1 MKNLIYNFG
10 LSLLIIG
17 ISLHSFAQ
25 IKTEIEPQ
33 MDDLS
38 FLTKAISSNSFEV
51 EAAVLA
57 LQKSQNK
64 LVKDFA
70 QMIIEDHT
78 LIGQE
83 LEDIVQIKKWELIR
97 INDKELDQGLKDLH
111 ASNTSSFDATYTT
124 LMRNSHI
131 QNIELFRLAAQQG
144 SDIIDPAIKQFASN
158 ALPTLLNHLD
168 HIKQLEDNIIPKQE
182 SQMKSSNQNKTH

>member
-182 SQMKSSNQNKTH
+182 SQMKSSNQNKTQ

>member
-70 QMIIEDHT
+70 QMMIEDHT

-83 LEDIVQIKKWELIR
+83 LEDLVQIKKWELIR

-111 ASNTSSFDATYTT
+111 AANTSSFDTIYTT
-124 LMRNSHI
+124 LMRNSHV
-131 QNIELFRLAAQQG
+131 QDIELFRLAAQQG
-144 SDIIDPAIKQFASN
+144 SDIIDPAVKQFASN

-182 SQMKSSNQNKTH
+182 SQMKSSNQNQTQ

>member
-83 LEDIVQIKKWELIR
+83 LEDILQIKKWELIR

-182 SQMKSSNQNKTH
+182 SQMKSSNQNKTQ